1 MNTNPIVN
9 SHVDFT
15 LSTFTP
21 THYPGVTQST
31 NVDDSPVTPDS
42 SNGSDSSNKGF
53 MGNKGA
59 VGATFTV
66 VGLVGAGLVFCAV
79 LFIRKRLQERNLN
92 KADWGDVNDT
102 ASMAEFA
109 SSSAHIGGGT
119 GTTFMPP
126 SRPRKRPPRDG
137 PRSP

>member
-1 MNTNPIVN
+1 
-9 SHVDFT
+9 
-15 LSTFTP
+15 
-21 THYPGVTQST
+21 
-31 NVDDSPVTPDS
+31 
-42 SNGSDSSNKGF
+42 